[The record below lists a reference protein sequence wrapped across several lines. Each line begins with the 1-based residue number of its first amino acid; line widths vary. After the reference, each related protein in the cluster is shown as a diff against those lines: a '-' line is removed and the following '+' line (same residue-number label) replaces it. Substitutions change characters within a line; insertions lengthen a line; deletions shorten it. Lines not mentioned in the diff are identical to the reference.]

1 MVNFLFKQASRFLLS
16 ICLIISV
23 SSMGQTVDLNNIAL
37 LDAKR
42 VASLLDTNT
51 TPISYTIRNSSF
63 TFNNEKINWK
73 KLQLIHLSAMSVLQE
88 NSNLPMGF
96 NDGSMHPSV
105 GKQNYYN
112 VQLGLQW
119 GRFSIQLAPEKVT
132 AENFQVDGLGN
143 NFDGNANG
151 SPGNFWRRYYEISE
165 NVIENPNNPFNKKS
179 DQLFLGQ
186 SSLKY
191 HTSYWDFGVSNEN
204 LWWGP
209 GINYSL
215 VLTNN
220 APGFLHYTIN
230 TNKPLETFLGTIETQ
245 FIGGALQN
253 ANLPPSENNNPYAAE
268 WYTPKDSNNRYVTGM
283 IFTLNPKWT
292 KNLFIGLS
300 NMAYMYQKDM
310 SGLEDATAIG
320 NFSKYTQLK
329 KRPALGSVFLRY
341 ALPKDHAEV
350 YVEYGRNDR
359 GATPINVFYDS
370 VATGYVGG
378 IRKLFLLPNS
388 RKFGA
393 ILLNLEVVQL
403 KLPQANLIWTNT
415 LFAKQS
421 SWYTNSQVRQGY
433 TNEGQILGSYV
444 GPGGSG
450 QTMHLAWV
458 KGFNKIGMGI
468 ERLSHNK
475 DFYYYN
481 YFNGLTYPG
490 PNFKYWSDFI
500 YTFYVRFKIANF
512 ILSSEIKK
520 TDSYNYLWTKT
531 GLGGLYGPSDTDK
544 SNTQINF
551 SLRYLFTRN
560 N

>member
-1 MVNFLFKQASRFLLS
+1 MVEKNIIIFKQGLLIVFLLMT
-16 ICLIISV
+16 
-23 SSMGQTVDLNNIAL
+23 SSLFSQDVNLNNIAFQ
-37 LDAKR
+37 DVYR
-42 VASLLDTNT
+42 VADLMDTISKNK
-51 TPISYTIRNSSF
+51 SYTLRNSSF
-63 TFNNEKINWK
+63 GFYDENISWK
-73 KLQLIHLSAMSVLQE
+73 KIKIRHVSAMYITQD
-88 NSNLPMGF
+88 NSNIPLGF
-96 NDGSMHPSV
+96 NDGAMHPSV

-112 VQLGLQW
+112 FQLGVQY
-119 GRFSIQLAPEKVT
+119 GRFTLQLAPEKVI
-132 AENFQVDGLGN
+132 AENLTYSSLKN
-143 NFDGNANG
+143 NYDANVNG
-151 SPGNFWRRYYEISE
+151 SMGTFWRRYYEISE
-165 NVIENPNNPFNKKS
+165 NVIENPNRIFNKKS
-179 DQLFLGQ
+179 DELFLGQ
-186 SSLKY
+186 SSLKF
-191 HTSYWDFGVSNEN
+191 HTKNWAIGISNEN

-209 GINYSL
+209 GIDYSL

-220 APGFLHYTIN
+220 AAGFLHYSIN
-230 TNKPLETFLGTIETQ
+230 TNKPLQTFIGSIETQ
-245 FIGGALQN
+245 FIGGTLHN
-253 ANLPPSENNNPYAAE
+253 SNLPPTENNNSYAAQ
-268 WYTPKDSNNRYVTGM
+268 WYVPKDSNDRYVTGL
-283 IFTLNPKWT
+283 ILTINPKWT
-292 KNLFIGLS
+292 KNLFIGVT

-310 SGLEDATAIG
+310 NGLEDATAIG
-320 NFSKYTQLK
+320 NFSKYTILK

-388 RKFGA
+388 AKFGA
-393 ILLNLEVVQL
+393 ISLNIEVVQL
-403 KLPQANLIWTNT
+403 KLPQANLIWDNS
-415 LFAKQS
+415 LIAKQS

-433 TNEGQILGSYV
+433 TNQGQILGSYV

-450 QTMHLAWV
+450 QTMHLSWV

-468 ERLSHNK
+468 ERVSHNK

-531 GLGGLYGPSDTDK
+531 GIGGLYGPSDTDI

>member
-1 MVNFLFKQASRFLLS
+1 MVNFLFKQATRFLFCSFLF
-16 ICLIISV
+16 ITV
-23 SSMGQTVDLNNIAL
+23 SSIGQTVDLNNIAL
-37 LDAKR
+37 QDVKR

-51 TPISYTIRNSSF
+51 NANSYAIRNSSF

-73 KLQLIHLSAMSVLQE
+73 KLQLMHLSAMSILQE

-112 VQLGLQW
+112 IQIGLQW
-119 GRFSIQLAPEKVT
+119 GRFSLQLAPEKVT
-132 AENFQVDGLGN
+132 AENFVVDGLGN
-143 NFDGNANG
+143 NFDGTANG
-151 SPGNFWRRYYEISE
+151 SPGVFWRRYYEISE

-179 DQLFLGQ
+179 DQLFIGQ

-191 HTSYWDFGVSNEN
+191 HTRHWDIGVSNEN

-220 APGFLHYTIN
+220 APGFLHYTFN
-230 TNKPLETFLGTIETQ
+230 TNKPLKTSLGTIEAQ
-245 FIGGALQN
+245 FIGGILEN
-253 ANLPPSENNNPYAAE
+253 ANLPPSENDNPYAAR
-268 WYTPKDSNNRYVTGM
+268 WYAPKDSNNRYVTGM
-283 IFTLNPKWT
+283 IFTFNPKWT

-300 NMAYMYQKDM
+300 NMAYMYQNNM

-359 GATPINVFYDS
+359 GATPNNVFYDS
-370 VATGYVGG
+370 VATGYVAG

-388 RKFGA
+388 AKFGA
-393 ILLNLEVVQL
+393 ISLNLEVVQL
-403 KLPQANLIWTNT
+403 KMPQANLIWTNT
-415 LFAKQS
+415 LIAKQS

-433 TNEGQILGSYV
+433 THQGQILGSYV

-458 KGFNKIGMGI
+458 KGYNKLGMGI

-500 YTFYVRFKIANF
+500 YTFYIRVKIANF
-512 ILSSEIKK
+512 IVSSEIKK

-544 SNTQINF
+544 SNTQINV

-560 N
+560 Y